1 MWTHYNPNPAGRN
14 VGDCTV
20 RALSKALDQDWYTT
34 YLGLCVEGG
43 LMGDMPS
50 ANATWGAYLRR
61 HGYRRELVPE
71 DVTVAVFAD
80 SHPHGTYILALS
92 GHVVCIRDCV
102 LMTPGT
108 AGTRSYSIFGK
119 GLTNYGIRISALL
132 YTIPTLSA
140 AYA

>member
-61 HGYRRELVPE
+61 HGYRRELAPE
-71 DVTVAVFAD
+71 DVTVAEFAD

-102 LMTPGT
+102 LYDSWDSGNE
-108 AGTRSYSIFGK
+108 IV
-119 GLTNYGIRISALL
+119 L
-132 YTIPTLSA
+132 YFWERTD
-140 AYA
+140 

>member
-61 HGYRRELVPE
+61 QANR
-71 DVTVAVFAD
+71 
-80 SHPHGTYILALS
+80 LS
-92 GHVVCIRDCV
+92 PLTFWRYLYV
-102 LMTPGT
+102 LQTCLP
-108 AGTRSYSIFGK
+108 
-119 GLTNYGIRISALL
+119 
-132 YTIPTLSA
+132 PV
-140 AYA
+140 

>member
-50 ANATWGAYLRR
+50 ANAVWGAYLRR
-61 HGYRRELVPE
+61 HGFRRELAPE
-71 DVTVAVFAD
+71 D
-80 SHPHGTYILALS
+80 
-92 GHVVCIRDCV
+92 VVCIRDGV
-102 LMTPGT
+102 LYDSWNGENEIVL
-108 AGTRSYSIFGK
+108 YYWQK
-119 GLTNYGIRISALL
+119 G
-132 YTIPTLSA
+132 
-140 AYA
+140 